1 MQSDDRKAHWEAVYG
16 QKGETE
22 VSWFQKSPE
31 LSLELITALAPAPHA
46 AIIDVGGGASRLVDE
61 LLKRGYRD
69 ISVLDLSQAAL
80 QAAQTRL
87 GAQAAKVTWI
97 AADATQWRPARTYD
111 LWHDRAAFHFL
122 TSDEDR
128 ARYLAR
134 LTQALKPGGHA
145 IIATFA
151 LDGPETCSGLPIMRH
166 DAASLKEMLGQAFA
180 LVETR
185 AHGHLT
191 PWGSVQKFQFSIFGR
206 CDDCA

>member
-31 LSLELITALAPAPHA
+31 LSLELIAALAPALNA

-61 LLKRGYRD
+61 LVKRDYRD
-69 ISVLDLSQAAL
+69 LTVLDLAQAAL

-122 TSDEDR
+122 TEPADR
-128 ARYLAR
+128 ARYVER
-134 LTQALKPGGHA
+134 LTAGLKPGGHA

-151 LDGPETCSGLPIMRH
+151 LDGPEKCSSLPIVRY
-166 DAASLKEMLGQAFA
+166 DAAGLGAELGEAFA
-180 LVETR
+180 LVETQ
-185 AHGHLT
+185 AHGHVT
-191 PWGSVQKFQFSIFGR
+191 PWGSVQKFQFSIFRR
-206 CDDCA
+206 CVDRA